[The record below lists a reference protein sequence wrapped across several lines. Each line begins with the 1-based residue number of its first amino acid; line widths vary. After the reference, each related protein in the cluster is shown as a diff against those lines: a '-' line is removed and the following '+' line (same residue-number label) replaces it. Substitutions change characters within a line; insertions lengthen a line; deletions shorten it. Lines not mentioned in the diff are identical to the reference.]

1 MRRLSVKLFLCAED
15 GVNSYKALC
24 KDQNYLPGAG
34 ATEMNLSIQLKNY
47 AKEFSG
53 LEQYSIEK
61 FGEAFEVIPKTLAEN
76 AGLNVN
82 EVMANLYS
90 KNSQNG
96 RSGINIKTGEIA
108 DAYELGVFDHLET
121 KKWAVRFSVDAI
133 LTVLRVDQIIV
144 AKPAGGP
151 NLGNRPKDPEAEEF

>member
-1 MRRLSVKLFLCAED
+1 M
-15 GVNSYKALC
+15 Y
-24 KDQNYLPGAG
+24 
-34 ATEMNLSIQLKNY
+34 LSIQIKNY
-47 AKEFSG
+47 AKEFLG

-90 KNSQNG
+90 KNNANSK
-96 RSGINIKTGEIA
+96 SGINIKNGEIT
-108 DAYELGVFDHLET
+108 DAYELGIFDHLES
-121 KKWAVRFSVDAI
+121 KKWAIRFSVDAI
-133 LTVLRVDQIIV
+133 LTVLRVDQVLKFYFIQIIV

-151 NLGNRPKDPEAEEF
+151 NMANRPKDAEADEF

>member
-1 MRRLSVKLFLCAED
+1 
-15 GVNSYKALC
+15 
-24 KDQNYLPGAG
+24 
-34 ATEMNLSIQLKNY
+34 MNLSIQLKNY

-96 RSGINIKTGEIA
+96 RSGINIKTGEIV